1 MGTNEYELKRGDAA
15 AGVADA
21 RGDAMELPAH
31 LLPLAEGRWA
41 VWRLTGLRGAGFPAE
56 LVLKLAAPRCAADAD
71 ELVEAERELQEGE
84 AAALSGLNDALDEL
98 RREGLWEEEARRAP
112 LLKALRQMKAGR
124 AATVPPCGGLVAEL
138 MGRYESA
145 RARFGSLSAEA
156 RRRFESA
163 AADTSRVIREVAA
176 SPRFREAVIWQN
188 RQAWHSGMERL
199 LREPPPGGARSSKRR
214 QNEELVASYLQ
225 RYCVKNDTIGF
236 FGPVGWARFVA
247 RGEAMS
253 ARPGAGLLAER
264 NVYFEGW
271 CIDALAEAL
280 ARDGALRPWLAPRK
294 MPFVGLDAGA
304 LTIPGGASLRL
315 PPKDAAVLSAV
326 DGRRTAKEIAA
337 GLLLEGGAGLRDE
350 REVYALLDTYC
361 RRGVLVWT
369 LEVPLRRRAERT
381 LRELLEGVGNAG
393 PRSAALSALGELE
406 RARERVSAAAGDPEA
421 LDRALDGL
429 EETFSR
435 LTGSPATRGA
445 GQTYAART
453 LVYEDCRRDMEVE
466 VGPEVWCALAPP
478 LSLLLQSARWMTHEL
493 AGMYREA
500 FRAVYAELSS
510 KSRSPVV
517 GAADFWMKC
526 DPLLFKDGTRV
537 ADRIVEPF
545 QRRWAD
551 VLALRPE
558 DRRAVFTYDELRP
571 RVEAAFGA
579 PGPGWSHARY
589 HSPDVM
595 IAASSPDAV
604 RRGDFHLV
612 IGEVHLGVNCL
623 NGSLFIGQHPR
634 PEEVHAAI
642 TSDFKK
648 PRVVPVPPKSWPT
661 LTARTSFEF
670 ISPVNYRLLVS
681 PDACGVEPSRALPI
695 SDLVVEE
702 YGGELCLRTRDGRLS
717 FEVVEGFGE
726 FLSSLVMNFF
736 HPLPSLRHAPRVTV
750 DRLTISRETW
760 RFSADE
766 LGFAS
771 EADEA
776 GRFIAARRW
785 MKGHGLPRFIFAKSP
800 VEKKPLYVDMDS
812 PVLVNI
818 FAKVIRRTRDAGHG
832 GLAVTVSEMFP
843 SHDQLWLRDAEGA
856 RYTSEL
862 RMVTL
867 DISGA
872 KQEGG

>member
-1 MGTNEYELKRGDAA
+1 MDANEYELKTLASA
-15 AGVADA
+15 VGVADA
-21 RGDAMELPAH
+21 GGDAPGLPPH

-41 VWRLTGLRGAGFPAE
+41 VWRLTGLRGAGFPAG
-56 LVLKLAAPRCAADAD
+56 LVLKLAAPRCAAAAD
-71 ELVEAERELQEGE
+71 ELIAAEREIEESRGV
-84 AAALSGLNDALDEL
+84 ALSALNDALDAL
-98 RREGLWEEEARRAP
+98 RREGLWGDEARRAP
-112 LLKALRQMKAGR
+112 LLKALRQMKSGR
-124 AATVPPCGGLVAEL
+124 GVTPPDDGPVAEHL
-138 MGRYESA
+138 SRHERT
-145 RARFGSLSAEA
+145 RARLGSLSAAA
-156 RRRFESA
+156 RVEFESA
-163 AADTSRVIREVAA
+163 AADASRVIREVVS
-176 SPRFREAVIWQN
+176 SPRFSEAVIWQN
-188 RQAWHSGMERL
+188 RHAWHSGIGRL
-199 LREPPPGGARSSKRR
+199 LREPAHGGARSSKRR
-214 QNEELVASYLQ
+214 QSEELVASYLQ

-236 FGPVGWARFVA
+236 FGPVGWAHFVA

-271 CIDALAEAL
+271 CIDALVETL
-280 ARDGALRPWLAPRK
+280 ARDCALRPWLAPRRL
-294 MPFVGLDAGA
+294 PFVGLEAGA
-304 LTIPGGASLRL
+304 LTIPGGASLKL
-315 PPKDAAVLSAV
+315 PAKDAAVLSAV

-337 GLLLEGGAGLRDE
+337 GLLLEGAAGLRDE
-350 REVYALLDTYC
+350 RDIYAILDTYC
-361 RRGVLVWT
+361 RRGVLAWT
-369 LEVPLRRRAERT
+369 LEVPLRRRGERE
-381 LRELLEGVGNAG
+381 LRELLESVGDKG
-393 PRSAALSALGELE
+393 PRSAALSALDELE
-406 RARERVSAAAGDPEA
+406 RARDRVSDAAGDPEA

-429 EETFSR
+429 EETFGS

-453 LVYEDCRRDMEVE
+453 LVYEDCRRDIEVG
-466 VGPEVWCALAPP
+466 VGPEVWRALAPP
-478 LSLLLQSARWMTHEL
+478 LTLLLQSARWMTHEL

-500 FRAVYAELSS
+500 FRGVYAELSA
-510 KSRSPVV
+510 KLRSRVV

-526 DPLLFKDGTRV
+526 DPILFKDGTRI

-551 VLALRPE
+551 VLALRSE
-558 DRRAVFTYDELRP
+558 DRRVEFTCEELRP
-571 RVEAAFGA
+571 RVEAAFDA

-595 IAASSPDAV
+595 IAAAGPDAV
-604 RRGDFHLV
+604 RSGDFHLV

-642 TSDFKK
+642 TSDFGE

-670 ISPVNYRLLVS
+670 ISPANYRLLVS

-702 YGGELCLRTRDGRLS
+702 RDGELRLRTRDGRLS

-726 FLSSLVMNFF
+726 FLSSLIINFF
-736 HPLPSLRHAPRVTV
+736 HPLPPMRHTPRVTI

-760 RFSADE
+760 RFSPDE
-766 LGFAS
+766 LDFAS

-776 GRFIAARRW
+776 ARFVAARRW
-785 MKGHGLPRFIFAKSP
+785 VRAHGLPRFIFTKSP
-800 VEKKPLYVDMDS
+800 AEKKPMYVDMDS
-812 PVLVNI
+812 PVLVNV
-818 FAKVIRRTRDAGHG
+818 FAKVIRRTREAGHV
-832 GLAVTVSEMFP
+832 GLAIAVSEMFP
-843 SHDQLWLRDAEGA
+843 SHDQLWLRDAEGHS
-856 RYTSEL
+856 YTSEL

-867 DISGA
+867 DISGV
-872 KQEGG
+872 KREGG